1 MAAPNIQRSPEVNLK
16 FIKKNKSP
24 LQIIIITPERQSIS
38 PTILDKLILSL
49 KNKTDIAIIKIGD
62 EV

>member
-1 MAAPNIQRSPEVNLK
+1 VNLK